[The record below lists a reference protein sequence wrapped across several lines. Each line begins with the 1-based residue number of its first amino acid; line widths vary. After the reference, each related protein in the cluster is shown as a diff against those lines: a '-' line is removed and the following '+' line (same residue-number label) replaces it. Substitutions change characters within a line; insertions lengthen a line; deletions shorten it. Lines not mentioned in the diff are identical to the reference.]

1 METNPATIACRVH
14 EPDTEPMGTIQIR
27 DVPDDVIE
35 ALKKQAAALGL
46 SLSQYL
52 RQELIEA
59 SQQSSWQEI
68 FDDIEAHHAKYG
80 PPNIDMDAVVADIRE
95 RRGEI

>member
-1 METNPATIACRVH
+1 MH
-14 EPDTEPMGTIQIR
+14 EPDTEPIGTIQIR
-27 DVPDDVIE
+27 DVPDDVIK

-52 RQELIEA
+52 RQELIES
-59 SQQSSWQEI
+59 SQQSTWQEI
-68 FDDIEAHHAKYG
+68 FDEIDAEHAKHG
-80 PPNIDMDAVVADIRE
+80 RPDIDMEAVVADIRE

>member
-1 METNPATIACRVH
+1 
-14 EPDTEPMGTIQIR
+14 MGTIQIR

-59 SQQSSWQEI
+59 SQQSTWQEI
-68 FDDIEAHHAKYG
+68 FDDIEAHQAKYG

-95 RRGEI
+95 RRGKI

>member
-1 METNPATIACRVH
+1 
-14 EPDTEPMGTIQIR
+14 MGTIQIR

-35 ALKKQAAALGL
+35 SLKKQASAGGL

-52 RQELIEA
+52 RQELIES
-59 SQQSSWQEI
+59 SQQSTWQEI
-68 FDDIEAHHAKYG
+68 FDEIEARHAEHG
-80 PPNIDMDAVVADIRE
+80 PPNIDMDAVVAEIRE

>member
-1 METNPATIACRVH
+1 
-14 EPDTEPMGTIQIR
+14 MGTIQIR

-46 SLSQYL
+46 SLSQHL
-52 RQELIEA
+52 RQELIES
-59 SQQSSWQEI
+59 SQQSTWQEI
-68 FDDIEAHHAKYG
+68 FDRIEERHAKYG
-80 PPNIDMDAVVADIRE
+80 LPNIDMEATVADIRE